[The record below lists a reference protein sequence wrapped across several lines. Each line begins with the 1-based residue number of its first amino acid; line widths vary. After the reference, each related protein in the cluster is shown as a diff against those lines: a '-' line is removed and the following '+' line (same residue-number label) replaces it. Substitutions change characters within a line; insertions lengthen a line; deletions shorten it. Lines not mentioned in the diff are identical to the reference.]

1 MLYLNCFKC
10 RWIPQYHVLIHRS
23 SPEQH
28 RAFINGTS
36 LSLNSLARFLGP
48 MLWGYVMTISEV
60 LEIGELSWI
69 LLGGLSLIC
78 CTYAF
83 IMKDNE
89 DDEDDLIAED
99 NV

>member
-1 MLYLNCFKC
+1 
-10 RWIPQYHVLIHRS
+10 
-23 SPEQH
+23 
-28 RAFINGTS
+28 
-36 LSLNSLARFLGP
+36 
-48 MLWGYVMTISEV
+48 MTISEV

-89 DDEDDLIAED
+89 DDEVDLIAED

>member
-1 MLYLNCFKC
+1 MPL
-10 RWIPQYHVLIHRS
+10 IPQYHRINSSFITRTASCIHKWNIIKFKFIS
-23 SPEQH
+23 SVF
-28 RAFINGTS
+28 RTNA
-36 LSLNSLARFLGP
+36 L
-48 MLWGYVMTISEV
+48 GYVMTISEV

>member
-1 MLYLNCFKC
+1 M
-10 RWIPQYHVLIHRS
+10 S
-23 SPEQH
+23 
-28 RAFINGTS
+28 
-36 LSLNSLARFLGP
+36 
-48 MLWGYVMTISEV
+48 TISEFYNWGIIMV
-60 LEIGELSWI
+60 